1 MTSISVEQLAK
12 EITDRATGEGRFVV
26 AVAGPPGAGK
36 STLSEA
42 LVDQLGD
49 IAAVLPMDG
58 FHMDNADL
66 IELGLLPRK
75 GAPETFHAE
84 AFGKLLS
91 DVRTQDTVDYPTF
104 DRSMDRTVPNGGRI
118 EPTTRIIVAEGN
130 YLLLKDKPWDQLAA
144 LFDMTVL
151 LDVPRDVLEAR
162 LIQRWLDHG
171 MSEADAIARA
181 RGNDMVNVDTVIN
194 RSGTPD
200 FRVGEA
206 G

>member
-84 AFGKLLS
+84 AFGELLS

-118 EPTTRIIVAEGN
+118 GPHTRIIVAEGN
-130 YLLLKDKPWDQLAA
+130 YLLLKDKPWDQLAT

-151 LDVPRDVLEAR
+151 LEVPRDVLEAR
-162 LIQRWLDHG
+162 LIQRWLDHD

>member
-12 EITDRATGEGRFVV
+12 EITDRATGDGRFVV

-42 LVDQLGD
+42 LVDRLGD

-84 AFGKLLS
+84 AFGELLS

-118 EPTTRIIVAEGN
+118 EQHTRIIVAEGN
-130 YLLLKDKPWDQLAA
+130 YLLLKDKPWDRLASM
-144 LFDMTVL
+144 FDMTVL
-151 LDVPRDVLEAR
+151 LEVPRDVLEAR
-162 LIQRWLDHG
+162 LVQRWLDHD